1 MVSMDATTW
10 EERFCLTQ
18 SCRVGP
24 LVARRVPNHDNVW
37 TVARSEGSRS
47 WTVSAPTPV
56 CPLCGGY
63 LATANNV
70 AEGVGRPAD
79 PALDLSVFAEALGS
93 LV

>member
-10 EERFCLTQ
+10 EERFCLTV

-24 LVARRVPNHDNVW
+24 LVARRVPNHTNTW

-47 WTVSAPTPV
+47 WTVSSPTPV
-56 CPLCGGY
+56 CPLCGGH
-63 LATANNV
+63 LATATNV
-70 AEGVGRPAD
+70 AEGVGRPLD
-79 PALDLSVFAEALGS
+79 PTVDLSVYAEALNS

>member
-1 MVSMDATTW
+1 MVSMDSTTW
-10 EERFCLTQ
+10 EERFCLTPA
-18 SCRVGP
+18 CRVGP
-24 LVARRVPNHDNVW
+24 LVTRRLPSHQNVW

-47 WTVSAPTPV
+47 WTVSSATPV
-56 CPLCGGY
+56 CPLCGGH

-79 PALDLSVFAEALGS
+79 ATMDLSVYAEALAC